1 MQRAIPPI
9 DLQAYVRC
17 GSTLMLFNNGGDW
30 YMNDEISQ
38 FIGIDVSKDSLSIFV
53 WGQQGTS
60 LEIKNT
66 EQAISN

>member
-1 MQRAIPPI
+1 
-9 DLQAYVRC
+9 
-17 GSTLMLFNNGGDW
+17 
-30 YMNDEISQ
+30 MNDEISQ